1 MDLPP
6 PTCFAFTRGI
16 KVVVGAQQ
24 LALSVRP
31 AVIDARRQVGAHVH
45 LSCDVG
51 ARLESEKTKE
61 NNNLTTVHQRI
72 SENKTGLHHITTN
85 LSHKKRGEGGQFNA

>member
-1 MDLPP
+1 MDSPA

-51 ARLESEKTKE
+51 ARLES
-61 NNNLTTVHQRI
+61 
-72 SENKTGLHHITTN
+72 
-85 LSHKKRGEGGQFNA
+85 GEGKGKHLEKKG